1 MRSQLDHSTGGT
13 VPCPDGS
20 IRFDDAVFGG
30 SPDPRA
36 KSKSK
41 VFYRLDA
48 GVCGRIFDISAVEL
62 TDGGTGYASIKLDYP
77 DGTSS
82 YLWSDSKDFAVTTEE
97 YMNTS
102 VKNVVIPDG
111 TEVTVEFG
119 VVIFTPSE
127 GYYNADNLQH
137 DGLGY

>member
-1 MRSQLDHSTGGT
+1 MRSQLDHSAGGT

-48 GVCGRIFDISAVEL
+48 GVCGRIFDISADL
-62 TDGGTGYASIKLDYP
+62 QR
-77 DGTSS
+77 
-82 YLWSDSKDFAVTTEE
+82 KDR
-97 YMNTS
+97 
-102 VKNVVIPDG
+102 NVLRKENGQKDARQRR
-111 TEVTVEFG
+111 ERWMC
-119 VVIFTPSE
+119 
-127 GYYNADNLQH
+127 L
-137 DGLGY
+137 LGKT